1 MQMKFDIPDWED
13 AKKRCENMDGSPI
26 DAFVSYNEPG
36 DESAFMF
43 REQLR
48 DLIDY
53 IVLCCT
59 DPARNLTTHEADE
72 QPCPLHDQKI
82 GHEIA
87 GGLWG
92 VCTCENDGQ
101 D

>member
-59 DPARNLTTHEADE
+59 DPARNLTTHGAERHT
-72 QPCPLHDQKI
+72 CPSCGANMVEVAPGRLH
-82 GHEIA
+82 
-87 GGLWG
+87 
-92 VCTCENDGQ
+92 CECGEEVVG
-101 D
+101 